1 MTRLIFVYNADE
13 GLVAGM
19 MDSVHKLVS
28 PATYQCSL
36 CAVTH
41 GIFRMDP
48 KWRAW
53 LKAAPFETVFHHKP
67 DFRAAYPALAGLPL
81 PAILLDRG
89 DGPAPLL
96 GAEALAAV
104 RTVDG
109 LIAAIEAALATA
121 GA

>member
-41 GIFRMDP
+41 GLLRMDP
-48 KWRAW
+48 KWKAW
-53 LKAAPFETVFHHKP
+53 LKAAPFETLFHHKP
-67 DFRAAYPALAGLPL
+67 DFQAAWPALAALPL
-81 PAILLDRG
+81 PAILLDHG
-89 DGPAPLL
+89 AGPEPLL
-96 GAEALAAV
+96 GAAELDAV
-104 RTVDG
+104 KSVDG
-109 LIAAIEAALATA
+109 LIAAIEARLP
-121 GA
+121 G

>member
-1 MTRLIFVYNADE
+1 MTKLIFVYNADE
-13 GLVAGM
+13 GVVAGM

-53 LKAAPFETVFHHKP
+53 LKAAPFEIVFHHKP
-67 DFRAAYPALAGLPL
+67 DFRAAWPVFAELPL
-81 PAILLDRG
+81 PAVLIDRG
-89 DGPAPLL
+89 TGPAPLL
-96 GAEALAAV
+96 GADALASV
-104 RTVDG
+104 KSVDQ
-109 LIAAIEAALATA
+109 LIAALEAAT
-121 GA
+121 G

>member
-1 MTRLIFVYNADE
+1 MSRLIFVYNADE
-13 GLVAGM
+13 GVVAGM

-36 CAVTH
+36 CAVTY
-41 GIFRMDP
+41 GMFRMDP

-67 DFRAAYPALAGLPL
+67 DFRAAFPALAELPL
-81 PAILLDRG
+81 PAILIDRG
-89 DGPAPLL
+89 QGPEPLL

-104 RTVDG
+104 QSVDG
-109 LIAAIEAALATA
+109 LIATIESALATA
-121 GA
+121 GG